1 MIYYI
6 SFCVI
11 VKLKIDID

>member
-6 SFCVI
+6 SAVRNDW
-11 VKLKIDID
+11 LSW

>member
-6 SFCVI
+6 SI
-11 VKLKIDID
+11 NS

>member
-6 SFCVI
+6 SI
-11 VKLKIDID
+11 HH